1 MLYTH
6 KCHKCNYEGSG
17 NFYFAG
23 PHLKQVCGKCGFYI
37 KFADKPGFA
46 SVFEIRHEIWNAAK
60 GDKDLIDAAKM
71 ELPDYIFDGVVVLN
85 HGIVLTGL
93 HAKLAYYKLYLNVLK
108 FVK

>member
-37 KFADKPGFA
+37 KFADK
-46 SVFEIRHEIWNAAK
+46 
-60 GDKDLIDAAKM
+60 
-71 ELPDYIFDGVVVLN
+71 
-85 HGIVLTGL
+85 LTGL
-93 HAKLAYYKLYLNVLK
+93 YAKLAYYKLYLNVLK